1 MEIEFSIGMKVSLS
15 GEYGIVITSNLEE
28 INQYGI
34 IRWDTEKENDIEDWR
49 GMFGTFISMGGNI
62 LEEDHI
68 FKFINDHGSLK
79 ASTQQR

>member
-1 MEIEFSIGMKVSLS
+1 MEFSIGMKVLLS

-49 GMFGTFISMGGNI
+49 GMFGTFVNMGGKI
-62 LEEDHI
+62 IEENYK
-68 FKFINDHGSLK
+68 FKFINDDGSLK
-79 ASTQQR
+79 ACL

>member
-34 IRWDTEKENDIEDWR
+34 IRWDTEKENDIED
-49 GMFGTFISMGGNI
+49 
-62 LEEDHI
+62 
-68 FKFINDHGSLK
+68 
-79 ASTQQR
+79 